1 MSADHDFS
9 NLSNRR
15 IEFGMVDGCG
25 AMKRDS
31 PVCAPS
37 FNPSQTAIPDRTGR
51 GNMYVHGVLSDKN
64 MDVNVEYASRTHW
77 SRAVLMLGTGFRYR

>member
-37 FNPSQTAIPDRTGR
+37 FNPSRTATLNRTGC
-51 GNMYVHGVLSDKN
+51 GSMYVHGVLSDKN
-64 MDVNVEYASRTHW
+64 MDVNVEYTSRT
-77 SRAVLMLGTGFRYR
+77 